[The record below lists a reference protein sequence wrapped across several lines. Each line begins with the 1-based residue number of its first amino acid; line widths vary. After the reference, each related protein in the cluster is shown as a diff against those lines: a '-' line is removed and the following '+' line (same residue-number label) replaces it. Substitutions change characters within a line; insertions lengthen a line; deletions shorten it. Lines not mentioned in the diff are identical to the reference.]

1 LEGAEHTISFV
12 LDNGVVPP
20 VVDTKSYQTNIL
32 AFDGAFCNSGV
43 LGLEVRREFW
53 AVVTAV
59 RFGKDA
65 EITWVYSISDGSEGK
80 DRLLELR

>member
-1 LEGAEHTISFV
+1 LEEAEHTISLV
-12 LDNGVVPP
+12 LDDGVVPP
-20 VVDTKSYQTNIL
+20 IVDTKSYQTNIL
-32 AFDGAFCNSGV
+32 ALDGAFCNSGV

-65 EITWVYSISDGSEGK
+65 EITWVHSISDCSEGK